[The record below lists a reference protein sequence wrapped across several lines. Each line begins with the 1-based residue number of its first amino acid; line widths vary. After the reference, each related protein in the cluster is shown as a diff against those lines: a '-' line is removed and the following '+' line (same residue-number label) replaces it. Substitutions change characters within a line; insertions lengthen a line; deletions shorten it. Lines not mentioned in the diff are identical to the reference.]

1 VFDGSQYRPISQEEF
16 EAMAQD
22 HPEIAKL
29 FEDESEIENIQV
41 PPVDESVPIY
51 YHWEKVSNRMMNAL
65 SKNTKAWIFNEPVD
79 PKKLQINDYNDIIK
93 KPMDFG
99 TIKENLKKHYYRS
112 MRQFIEDVELVFRNC
127 YMYNGETAQVSI
139 MCKEVQDEYIKQC
152 ELLNIGFYIT
162 DIECEDDKQ

>member
-1 VFDGSQYRPISQEEF
+1 MKQRVNERLQPKKYVLQVFDGSQYRPISQEEF

-79 PKKLQINDYNDIIK
+79 PKKL
-93 KPMDFG
+93 
-99 TIKENLKKHYYRS
+99 
-112 MRQFIEDVELVFRNC
+112 
-127 YMYNGETAQVSI
+127 
-139 MCKEVQDEYIKQC
+139 
-152 ELLNIGFYIT
+152 
-162 DIECEDDKQ
+162 